1 MNDSIVMIDFINQ
14 ARAEGTPVLDAVRTA
29 GAARFRAIMLTSIT
43 TFFGLVPIVLET
55 SMQAQFLIP
64 MATSLAF
71 GVAFATVITLFLIP
85 CLYMML
91 EDVKA
96 LLGKPTTDTGAEVAG
111 SAPVR

>member
-1 MNDSIVMIDFINQ
+1 VVVNDSIVMLDYINQ
-14 ARAEGTPVLDAVRTA
+14 SRAEGTPLLDAVHSA

-71 GVAFATVITLFLIP
+71 GVAFATAITLFLIP

-91 EDVKA
+91 EDLKSA
-96 LLGKPTTDTGAEVAG
+96 RQPVA
-111 SAPVR
+111 AVRTA

>member
-1 MNDSIVMIDFINQ
+1 
-14 ARAEGTPVLDAVRTA
+14 
-29 GAARFRAIMLTSIT
+29 MLTSIT

-91 EDVKA
+91 EDLKSARQPV
-96 LLGKPTTDTGAEVAG
+96 AEVRTA
-111 SAPVR
+111 